1 MQAGRMQA
9 KDGGMMLQTIYCR
22 SVQAGMALALR
33 LLPWRQP
40 QCLCGAGAVLRV
52 PELLAAA
59 GLSRPLLVTGPHI
72 AASGLLTPLCA
83 ALEAAGFGWQMFCAV
98 ESDPR
103 EETAERIRDAYQA
116 AGCDALLAVGGG
128 SPLDAA
134 KAAGALLAR
143 PGRRLAQMYGTL
155 RIRRPL
161 PPLCAVPTTA
171 GSGSEQT
178 AVAGLIYS
186 VGVLV
191 EGLPLLATAIRG
203 FLQRDVTNAME
214 ILVSIAVLACYIT
227 GQHELAILI
236 PVVLSV
242 VHFLEERS
250 IMGGRDAI
258 EGLKQM
264 QATDAV
270 LETEDGEV
278 TVEVQAL
285 KRGDIIIVR
294 PGMGLPIDGTVI
306 WGNSN
311 IDQKSLTGE
320 PLPAAVTVGDTV
332 YAGTTNLDGMIKVR
346 VEKEYQDTSFTK
358 IVSLLEE
365 AQSITV
371 PEIRIVDRFMH
382 YYIPL
387 ALIVAALTALLSRN
401 ISNAIAVLV
410 VSCPCGHMLV
420 SSAPMIAALAVSTKR
435 GILIKNAKFVEQ
447 LTNITTV
454 IFDKTGTITR
464 GELSISGF
472 YLQEAQSREEL
483 FARGGCV
490 ACSSMHPIS
499 RSLMKTLEGEGIPYE
514 EGFQVR
520 ETAGKGLTGTRG
532 GEEILF
538 GSRHWIESLGYQPE
552 DPHMDTGGGPA
563 NWVVY
568 NGRVL
573 GCLMFDDSVRP
584 EAEEVVSRLHE
595 DGMEQTVLL
604 TGDREFAAR
613 KVQRQTGI
621 DQVYFHLLPEEK
633 LEHVK
638 RLRQDAHVLAVGDGI
653 NDALALA
660 EADVGIAMGAM
671 GSDVAIQSADIALM
685 NNDLN
690 NIPFVM
696 SLARSTKS
704 IMYQNIGIAFSV
716 SLIMMILAAVGV
728 IPALAGAFLH
738 NIGAF
743 VILINSSRILR
754 DSGGEGCKK
763 FSLSGCTV
771 SSTYSMDRGIY

>member
-1 MQAGRMQA
+1 MENLTNTAVHLLEDSQGADLTRRE
-9 KDGGMMLQTIYCR
+9 KRKL
-22 SVQAGMALALR
+22 SVEITTAMIALV
-33 LLPWRQP
+33 
-40 QCLCGAGAVLRV
+40 C
-52 PELLAAA
+52 
-59 GLSRPLLVTGPHI
+59 LVTG
-72 AASGLLTPLCA
+72 LLYKGIFP
-83 ALEAAGFGWQMFCAV
+83 
-98 ESDPR
+98 
-103 EETAERIRDAYQA
+103 
-116 AGCDALLAVGGG
+116 
-128 SPLDAA
+128 
-134 KAAGALLAR
+134 
-143 PGRRLAQMYGTL
+143 
-155 RIRRPL
+155 
-161 PPLCAVPTTA
+161 
-171 GSGSEQT
+171 EQT

-285 KRGDIIIVR
+285 KRGDIIVVR

-346 VEKEYQDTSFTK
+346 VGKEYQDTSFTK

-754 DSGGEGCKK
+754 DSGGEG
-763 FSLSGCTV
+763 
-771 SSTYSMDRGIY
+771 

>member
-1 MQAGRMQA
+1 MENLTNTAVHLLEDSQGADLTRRE
-9 KDGGMMLQTIYCR
+9 KRKL
-22 SVQAGMALALR
+22 SVEITTAMIALV
-33 LLPWRQP
+33 
-40 QCLCGAGAVLRV
+40 C
-52 PELLAAA
+52 
-59 GLSRPLLVTGPHI
+59 LVTG
-72 AASGLLTPLCA
+72 LLYKGIFP
-83 ALEAAGFGWQMFCAV
+83 
-98 ESDPR
+98 
-103 EETAERIRDAYQA
+103 
-116 AGCDALLAVGGG
+116 
-128 SPLDAA
+128 
-134 KAAGALLAR
+134 
-143 PGRRLAQMYGTL
+143 
-155 RIRRPL
+155 
-161 PPLCAVPTTA
+161 
-171 GSGSEQT
+171 EQT

-472 YLQEAQSREEL
+472 YLQEARSREEL

-754 DSGGEGCKK
+754 DSGGEG
-763 FSLSGCTV
+763 
-771 SSTYSMDRGIY
+771 

>member
-1 MQAGRMQA
+1 MENLTNTAVHLLEDSQGADLTRRE
-9 KDGGMMLQTIYCR
+9 KRKL
-22 SVQAGMALALR
+22 SVEITTAMIALV
-33 LLPWRQP
+33 
-40 QCLCGAGAVLRV
+40 C
-52 PELLAAA
+52 
-59 GLSRPLLVTGPHI
+59 LVTG
-72 AASGLLTPLCA
+72 LLYKGIFP
-83 ALEAAGFGWQMFCAV
+83 
-98 ESDPR
+98 
-103 EETAERIRDAYQA
+103 
-116 AGCDALLAVGGG
+116 
-128 SPLDAA
+128 
-134 KAAGALLAR
+134 
-143 PGRRLAQMYGTL
+143 
-155 RIRRPL
+155 
-161 PPLCAVPTTA
+161 
-171 GSGSEQT
+171 EQT

-532 GEEILF
+532 GDEILF

-754 DSGGEGCKK
+754 DSGGEG
-763 FSLSGCTV
+763 
-771 SSTYSMDRGIY
+771 

>member
-1 MQAGRMQA
+1 MENLTNTAVHLLEDSQGADLTRRE
-9 KDGGMMLQTIYCR
+9 KRKL
-22 SVQAGMALALR
+22 SVEITTAMIALV
-33 LLPWRQP
+33 
-40 QCLCGAGAVLRV
+40 C
-52 PELLAAA
+52 
-59 GLSRPLLVTGPHI
+59 LVTG
-72 AASGLLTPLCA
+72 LLYKGIFP
-83 ALEAAGFGWQMFCAV
+83 
-98 ESDPR
+98 
-103 EETAERIRDAYQA
+103 
-116 AGCDALLAVGGG
+116 
-128 SPLDAA
+128 
-134 KAAGALLAR
+134 
-143 PGRRLAQMYGTL
+143 
-155 RIRRPL
+155 
-161 PPLCAVPTTA
+161 
-171 GSGSEQT
+171 EQT

-671 GSDVAIQSADIALM
+671 GSYVAIQSADIALM

-754 DSGGEGCKK
+754 DSGGEG
-763 FSLSGCTV
+763 
-771 SSTYSMDRGIY
+771 

>member
-1 MQAGRMQA
+1 M
-9 KDGGMMLQTIYCR
+9 
-22 SVQAGMALALR
+22 
-33 LLPWRQP
+33 
-40 QCLCGAGAVLRV
+40 
-52 PELLAAA
+52 
-59 GLSRPLLVTGPHI
+59 
-72 AASGLLTPLCA
+72 
-83 ALEAAGFGWQMFCAV
+83 
-98 ESDPR
+98 
-103 EETAERIRDAYQA
+103 
-116 AGCDALLAVGGG
+116 
-128 SPLDAA
+128 
-134 KAAGALLAR
+134 
-143 PGRRLAQMYGTL
+143 
-155 RIRRPL
+155 
-161 PPLCAVPTTA
+161 
-171 GSGSEQT
+171 
-178 AVAGLIYS
+178 AGLIYS

-728 IPALAGAFLH
+728 IPALVGAFLH

-754 DSGGEGCKK
+754 DSGGEG
-763 FSLSGCTV
+763 
-771 SSTYSMDRGIY
+771 

>member
-1 MQAGRMQA
+1 MENLTNTAVHLLEDSQGADLTRRE
-9 KDGGMMLQTIYCR
+9 KRKL
-22 SVQAGMALALR
+22 SVEITTAMIALV
-33 LLPWRQP
+33 
-40 QCLCGAGAVLRV
+40 C
-52 PELLAAA
+52 
-59 GLSRPLLVTGPHI
+59 LVTG
-72 AASGLLTPLCA
+72 LLYKGIFP
-83 ALEAAGFGWQMFCAV
+83 
-98 ESDPR
+98 
-103 EETAERIRDAYQA
+103 
-116 AGCDALLAVGGG
+116 
-128 SPLDAA
+128 
-134 KAAGALLAR
+134 
-143 PGRRLAQMYGTL
+143 
-155 RIRRPL
+155 
-161 PPLCAVPTTA
+161 
-171 GSGSEQT
+171 EQT

-227 GQHELAILI
+227 WQHELAILI

-332 YAGTTNLDGMIKVR
+332 YAGTTNLDGMIKIR

-754 DSGGEGCKK
+754 DSGGEG
-763 FSLSGCTV
+763 
-771 SSTYSMDRGIY
+771 

>member
-1 MQAGRMQA
+1 MENLTNTAVHLLEDSQGADLTRRE
-9 KDGGMMLQTIYCR
+9 KRKL
-22 SVQAGMALALR
+22 SVEITTAMIALV
-33 LLPWRQP
+33 
-40 QCLCGAGAVLRV
+40 C
-52 PELLAAA
+52 
-59 GLSRPLLVTGPHI
+59 LVTG
-72 AASGLLTPLCA
+72 LLYKGIFP
-83 ALEAAGFGWQMFCAV
+83 
-98 ESDPR
+98 
-103 EETAERIRDAYQA
+103 
-116 AGCDALLAVGGG
+116 
-128 SPLDAA
+128 
-134 KAAGALLAR
+134 
-143 PGRRLAQMYGTL
+143 
-155 RIRRPL
+155 
-161 PPLCAVPTTA
+161 
-171 GSGSEQT
+171 EQT

-227 GQHELAILI
+227 GQHELASLL

-754 DSGGEGCKK
+754 DSGGEG
-763 FSLSGCTV
+763 
-771 SSTYSMDRGIY
+771 

>member
-1 MQAGRMQA
+1 MENLTNTAVHLLEDSQGADLTRRE
-9 KDGGMMLQTIYCR
+9 KRKL
-22 SVQAGMALALR
+22 SVEITTAMIALV
-33 LLPWRQP
+33 
-40 QCLCGAGAVLRV
+40 C
-52 PELLAAA
+52 
-59 GLSRPLLVTGPHI
+59 LVTG
-72 AASGLLTPLCA
+72 LLYKGIFP
-83 ALEAAGFGWQMFCAV
+83 
-98 ESDPR
+98 
-103 EETAERIRDAYQA
+103 
-116 AGCDALLAVGGG
+116 
-128 SPLDAA
+128 
-134 KAAGALLAR
+134 
-143 PGRRLAQMYGTL
+143 
-155 RIRRPL
+155 
-161 PPLCAVPTTA
+161 
-171 GSGSEQT
+171 EQT

-633 LEHVK
+633 LGHVK

-660 EADVGIAMGAM
+660 EADVGLARGAR

-754 DSGGEGCKK
+754 DSGGEG
-763 FSLSGCTV
+763 
-771 SSTYSMDRGIY
+771 

>member
-1 MQAGRMQA
+1 MENLTNTAGHLLEDSQGADLTRRE
-9 KDGGMMLQTIYCR
+9 KRKL
-22 SVQAGMALALR
+22 SVEITTAMIALV
-33 LLPWRQP
+33 
-40 QCLCGAGAVLRV
+40 C
-52 PELLAAA
+52 
-59 GLSRPLLVTGPHI
+59 LVTG
-72 AASGLLTPLCA
+72 LLYKGIFP
-83 ALEAAGFGWQMFCAV
+83 
-98 ESDPR
+98 
-103 EETAERIRDAYQA
+103 
-116 AGCDALLAVGGG
+116 
-128 SPLDAA
+128 
-134 KAAGALLAR
+134 
-143 PGRRLAQMYGTL
+143 
-155 RIRRPL
+155 
-161 PPLCAVPTTA
+161 
-171 GSGSEQT
+171 EQT

-754 DSGGEGCKK
+754 DSGGEG
-763 FSLSGCTV
+763 
-771 SSTYSMDRGIY
+771 

>member
-1 MQAGRMQA
+1 MENLTNTAVHLLEDSQGADLTRRE
-9 KDGGMMLQTIYCR
+9 KRKL
-22 SVQAGMALALR
+22 SVEITTAMIALV
-33 LLPWRQP
+33 
-40 QCLCGAGAVLRV
+40 C
-52 PELLAAA
+52 
-59 GLSRPLLVTGPHI
+59 LVTG
-72 AASGLLTPLCA
+72 LLYKGIFP
-83 ALEAAGFGWQMFCAV
+83 
-98 ESDPR
+98 
-103 EETAERIRDAYQA
+103 
-116 AGCDALLAVGGG
+116 
-128 SPLDAA
+128 
-134 KAAGALLAR
+134 
-143 PGRRLAQMYGTL
+143 
-155 RIRRPL
+155 
-161 PPLCAVPTTA
+161 
-171 GSGSEQT
+171 EQT

-638 RLRQDAHVLAVGDGI
+638 RLRHLTTSAPVFFIRLASSPTPISSGI
-653 NDALALA
+653 
-660 EADVGIAMGAM
+660 
-671 GSDVAIQSADIALM
+671 
-685 NNDLN
+685 
-690 NIPFVM
+690 
-696 SLARSTKS
+696 ST
-704 IMYQNIGIAFSV
+704 FT
-716 SLIMMILAAVGV
+716 
-728 IPALAGAFLH
+728 GAFLA
-738 NIGAF
+738 I
-743 VILINSSRILR
+743 SSWRRRRRSCSSCLR
-754 DSGGEGCKK
+754 LLPGPCWRPRWRWALRPWNFCLPPRSC
-763 FSLSGCTV
+763 
-771 SSTYSMDRGIY
+771 

>member
-1 MQAGRMQA
+1 MENLTNTAVHLLEDSQGADLTRRE
-9 KDGGMMLQTIYCR
+9 KRKL
-22 SVQAGMALALR
+22 SVEITTAMIALV
-33 LLPWRQP
+33 
-40 QCLCGAGAVLRV
+40 C
-52 PELLAAA
+52 
-59 GLSRPLLVTGPHI
+59 LVTG
-72 AASGLLTPLCA
+72 LLYKGIFP
-83 ALEAAGFGWQMFCAV
+83 
-98 ESDPR
+98 
-103 EETAERIRDAYQA
+103 
-116 AGCDALLAVGGG
+116 
-128 SPLDAA
+128 
-134 KAAGALLAR
+134 
-143 PGRRLAQMYGTL
+143 
-155 RIRRPL
+155 
-161 PPLCAVPTTA
+161 
-171 GSGSEQT
+171 EQT

-270 LETEDGEV
+270 LEAEDGEV

-332 YAGTTNLDGMIKVR
+332 YAGTTNLDGMIKIR

-754 DSGGEGCKK
+754 DSGGEG
-763 FSLSGCTV
+763 
-771 SSTYSMDRGIY
+771 

>member
-1 MQAGRMQA
+1 MENLTNTAVHLLEDSQGADLTRRE
-9 KDGGMMLQTIYCR
+9 KRKL
-22 SVQAGMALALR
+22 SVEITTAMIALV
-33 LLPWRQP
+33 
-40 QCLCGAGAVLRV
+40 C
-52 PELLAAA
+52 
-59 GLSRPLLVTGPHI
+59 LVTG
-72 AASGLLTPLCA
+72 LLYKGIFP
-83 ALEAAGFGWQMFCAV
+83 
-98 ESDPR
+98 
-103 EETAERIRDAYQA
+103 
-116 AGCDALLAVGGG
+116 
-128 SPLDAA
+128 
-134 KAAGALLAR
+134 
-143 PGRRLAQMYGTL
+143 
-155 RIRRPL
+155 
-161 PPLCAVPTTA
+161 
-171 GSGSEQT
+171 EQT

-332 YAGTTNLDGMIKVR
+332 YAGTTNLDGMIKIR

-671 GSDVAIQSADIALM
+671 GSDVAIQSADIDLM

-754 DSGGEGCKK
+754 DSGGEG
-763 FSLSGCTV
+763 
-771 SSTYSMDRGIY
+771 

>member
-1 MQAGRMQA
+1 MENLTNTAVHLLEDSQGADLTRRE
-9 KDGGMMLQTIYCR
+9 KRKL
-22 SVQAGMALALR
+22 SVEITTAMIALV
-33 LLPWRQP
+33 
-40 QCLCGAGAVLRV
+40 C
-52 PELLAAA
+52 
-59 GLSRPLLVTGPHI
+59 LVTG
-72 AASGLLTPLCA
+72 LLYKGIFP
-83 ALEAAGFGWQMFCAV
+83 
-98 ESDPR
+98 
-103 EETAERIRDAYQA
+103 
-116 AGCDALLAVGGG
+116 
-128 SPLDAA
+128 
-134 KAAGALLAR
+134 
-143 PGRRLAQMYGTL
+143 
-155 RIRRPL
+155 
-161 PPLCAVPTTA
+161 
-171 GSGSEQT
+171 EQT

-311 IDQKSLTGE
+311 IDQKSLTVE
-320 PLPAAVTVGDTV
+320 PLPAAMTVGDTV

-754 DSGGEGCKK
+754 DSGGEG
-763 FSLSGCTV
+763 
-771 SSTYSMDRGIY
+771 

>member
-1 MQAGRMQA
+1 MENLTNTAVHLLEDSQGADLTRRE
-9 KDGGMMLQTIYCR
+9 KRKL
-22 SVQAGMALALR
+22 SVEITTAMIALV
-33 LLPWRQP
+33 
-40 QCLCGAGAVLRV
+40 C
-52 PELLAAA
+52 
-59 GLSRPLLVTGPHI
+59 LVTG
-72 AASGLLTPLCA
+72 LLYKEIFP
-83 ALEAAGFGWQMFCAV
+83 
-98 ESDPR
+98 
-103 EETAERIRDAYQA
+103 
-116 AGCDALLAVGGG
+116 
-128 SPLDAA
+128 
-134 KAAGALLAR
+134 
-143 PGRRLAQMYGTL
+143 
-155 RIRRPL
+155 
-161 PPLCAVPTTA
+161 
-171 GSGSEQT
+171 EQT

-401 ISNAIAVLV
+401 ISNAIALLV

-472 YLQEAQSREEL
+472 YLQEAQSREEI

-754 DSGGEGCKK
+754 DSGGEG
-763 FSLSGCTV
+763 
-771 SSTYSMDRGIY
+771 

>member
-1 MQAGRMQA
+1 MENLTNTAVHLLEDSQGADLTRRE
-9 KDGGMMLQTIYCR
+9 KRKL
-22 SVQAGMALALR
+22 SVEITTAMIALV
-33 LLPWRQP
+33 
-40 QCLCGAGAVLRV
+40 C
-52 PELLAAA
+52 
-59 GLSRPLLVTGPHI
+59 LVTG
-72 AASGLLTPLCA
+72 LLYKGIFP
-83 ALEAAGFGWQMFCAV
+83 
-98 ESDPR
+98 
-103 EETAERIRDAYQA
+103 
-116 AGCDALLAVGGG
+116 
-128 SPLDAA
+128 
-134 KAAGALLAR
+134 
-143 PGRRLAQMYGTL
+143 
-155 RIRRPL
+155 
-161 PPLCAVPTTA
+161 
-171 GSGSEQT
+171 EQT

-490 ACSSMHPIS
+490 ACSFMHPIS

-754 DSGGEGCKK
+754 DSGGEG
-763 FSLSGCTV
+763 
-771 SSTYSMDRGIY
+771 

>member
-1 MQAGRMQA
+1 MENLTNTAVHLLEDSQGADLTRRE
-9 KDGGMMLQTIYCR
+9 KRKL
-22 SVQAGMALALR
+22 SVEITTAMIALV
-33 LLPWRQP
+33 
-40 QCLCGAGAVLRV
+40 C
-52 PELLAAA
+52 
-59 GLSRPLLVTGPHI
+59 LVTG
-72 AASGLLTPLCA
+72 LLYKGIFP
-83 ALEAAGFGWQMFCAV
+83 
-98 ESDPR
+98 
-103 EETAERIRDAYQA
+103 
-116 AGCDALLAVGGG
+116 
-128 SPLDAA
+128 
-134 KAAGALLAR
+134 
-143 PGRRLAQMYGTL
+143 
-155 RIRRPL
+155 
-161 PPLCAVPTTA
+161 
-171 GSGSEQT
+171 EQT

-520 ETAGKGLTGTRG
+520 ETTGKGLTGTRG

-754 DSGGEGCKK
+754 DSGGEG
-763 FSLSGCTV
+763 
-771 SSTYSMDRGIY
+771 

>member
-1 MQAGRMQA
+1 MENLTNTAVHLLEDSQGADLTRRE
-9 KDGGMMLQTIYCR
+9 KRKL
-22 SVQAGMALALR
+22 SVEITTAMIALV
-33 LLPWRQP
+33 
-40 QCLCGAGAVLRV
+40 C
-52 PELLAAA
+52 
-59 GLSRPLLVTGPHI
+59 LVTG
-72 AASGLLTPLCA
+72 LLYKGIFP
-83 ALEAAGFGWQMFCAV
+83 
-98 ESDPR
+98 
-103 EETAERIRDAYQA
+103 
-116 AGCDALLAVGGG
+116 
-128 SPLDAA
+128 
-134 KAAGALLAR
+134 
-143 PGRRLAQMYGTL
+143 
-155 RIRRPL
+155 
-161 PPLCAVPTTA
+161 
-171 GSGSEQT
+171 EQT

-278 TVEVQAL
+278 RVEVQAL

-332 YAGTTNLDGMIKVR
+332 YAGTTNLDGMIKIR

-754 DSGGEGCKK
+754 DSGGEG
-763 FSLSGCTV
+763 
-771 SSTYSMDRGIY
+771 

>member
-1 MQAGRMQA
+1 MENLTNTAVHLLEDSQGADLTRRE
-9 KDGGMMLQTIYCR
+9 KRKL
-22 SVQAGMALALR
+22 SVEITTAMIALV
-33 LLPWRQP
+33 
-40 QCLCGAGAVLRV
+40 C
-52 PELLAAA
+52 
-59 GLSRPLLVTGPHI
+59 LVTG
-72 AASGLLTPLCA
+72 LLYKGIFP
-83 ALEAAGFGWQMFCAV
+83 
-98 ESDPR
+98 
-103 EETAERIRDAYQA
+103 
-116 AGCDALLAVGGG
+116 
-128 SPLDAA
+128 
-134 KAAGALLAR
+134 
-143 PGRRLAQMYGTL
+143 
-155 RIRRPL
+155 
-161 PPLCAVPTTA
+161 
-171 GSGSEQT
+171 EQT

-203 FLQRDVTNAME
+203 FLQRDVTNTME

-754 DSGGEGCKK
+754 DSGGEG
-763 FSLSGCTV
+763 
-771 SSTYSMDRGIY
+771 

>member
-1 MQAGRMQA
+1 MENLTNTAVHLLEDSQGADLTRRE
-9 KDGGMMLQTIYCR
+9 KRKL
-22 SVQAGMALALR
+22 SVEITTAMIALV
-33 LLPWRQP
+33 
-40 QCLCGAGAVLRV
+40 C
-52 PELLAAA
+52 
-59 GLSRPLLVTGPHI
+59 LVTG
-72 AASGLLTPLCA
+72 LLYKGIFP
-83 ALEAAGFGWQMFCAV
+83 
-98 ESDPR
+98 
-103 EETAERIRDAYQA
+103 
-116 AGCDALLAVGGG
+116 
-128 SPLDAA
+128 
-134 KAAGALLAR
+134 
-143 PGRRLAQMYGTL
+143 
-155 RIRRPL
+155 
-161 PPLCAVPTTA
+161 
-171 GSGSEQT
+171 EQT

-278 TVEVQAL
+278 TVEVQTL

-371 PEIRIVDRFMH
+371 PETRIVDRFMH

-754 DSGGEGCKK
+754 DSGGEG
-763 FSLSGCTV
+763 
-771 SSTYSMDRGIY
+771 

>member
-1 MQAGRMQA
+1 MENLTNTAVHLLEDSQGADLTRRE
-9 KDGGMMLQTIYCR
+9 KRKL
-22 SVQAGMALALR
+22 SVEITTAMIALV
-33 LLPWRQP
+33 
-40 QCLCGAGAVLRV
+40 C
-52 PELLAAA
+52 
-59 GLSRPLLVTGPHI
+59 LVTG
-72 AASGLLTPLCA
+72 LLYKGIFP
-83 ALEAAGFGWQMFCAV
+83 
-98 ESDPR
+98 
-103 EETAERIRDAYQA
+103 
-116 AGCDALLAVGGG
+116 
-128 SPLDAA
+128 
-134 KAAGALLAR
+134 
-143 PGRRLAQMYGTL
+143 
-155 RIRRPL
+155 
-161 PPLCAVPTTA
+161 
-171 GSGSEQT
+171 EQT

-728 IPALAGAFLH
+728 IPALVGAFLH

-754 DSGGEGCKK
+754 DSGGEG
-763 FSLSGCTV
+763 
-771 SSTYSMDRGIY
+771 

>member
-1 MQAGRMQA
+1 MENLTNTAVHLLEDSQGADLTRRE
-9 KDGGMMLQTIYCR
+9 KRKL
-22 SVQAGMALALR
+22 SVEITTAMIALV
-33 LLPWRQP
+33 
-40 QCLCGAGAVLRV
+40 C
-52 PELLAAA
+52 
-59 GLSRPLLVTGPHI
+59 LVTG
-72 AASGLLTPLCA
+72 LLYKGIFP
-83 ALEAAGFGWQMFCAV
+83 
-98 ESDPR
+98 
-103 EETAERIRDAYQA
+103 
-116 AGCDALLAVGGG
+116 
-128 SPLDAA
+128 
-134 KAAGALLAR
+134 
-143 PGRRLAQMYGTL
+143 
-155 RIRRPL
+155 
-161 PPLCAVPTTA
+161 
-171 GSGSEQT
+171 EQT

-346 VEKEYQDTSFTK
+346 VEKEYQDTFFTK

-754 DSGGEGCKK
+754 DSGGEG
-763 FSLSGCTV
+763 
-771 SSTYSMDRGIY
+771 

>member
-1 MQAGRMQA
+1 MENLTNTAVHLLEDSQGADLTRRE
-9 KDGGMMLQTIYCR
+9 KRKL
-22 SVQAGMALALR
+22 SVEITTAMIALV
-33 LLPWRQP
+33 
-40 QCLCGAGAVLRV
+40 C
-52 PELLAAA
+52 
-59 GLSRPLLVTGPHI
+59 LVTG
-72 AASGLLTPLCA
+72 LLYKGIFP
-83 ALEAAGFGWQMFCAV
+83 
-98 ESDPR
+98 
-103 EETAERIRDAYQA
+103 
-116 AGCDALLAVGGG
+116 
-128 SPLDAA
+128 
-134 KAAGALLAR
+134 
-143 PGRRLAQMYGTL
+143 
-155 RIRRPL
+155 
-161 PPLCAVPTTA
+161 
-171 GSGSEQT
+171 EQT

-754 DSGGEGCKK
+754 DSGGG
-763 FSLSGCTV
+763 G
-771 SSTYSMDRGIY
+771 

>member
-1 MQAGRMQA
+1 MENLTNTAVHLLEDSQGADLTRRE
-9 KDGGMMLQTIYCR
+9 KRKL
-22 SVQAGMALALR
+22 SVEITTAMIALV
-33 LLPWRQP
+33 
-40 QCLCGAGAVLRV
+40 C
-52 PELLAAA
+52 
-59 GLSRPLLVTGPHI
+59 LVTG
-72 AASGLLTPLCA
+72 LLYKGIFP
-83 ALEAAGFGWQMFCAV
+83 
-98 ESDPR
+98 
-103 EETAERIRDAYQA
+103 
-116 AGCDALLAVGGG
+116 
-128 SPLDAA
+128 
-134 KAAGALLAR
+134 
-143 PGRRLAQMYGTL
+143 
-155 RIRRPL
+155 
-161 PPLCAVPTTA
+161 
-171 GSGSEQT
+171 EQT

-203 FLQRDVTNAME
+203 FLQRAVTNAME

-754 DSGGEGCKK
+754 DSGGEG
-763 FSLSGCTV
+763 
-771 SSTYSMDRGIY
+771 

>member
-1 MQAGRMQA
+1 MENLTNTAVHLLEDSQGADLTRRE
-9 KDGGMMLQTIYCR
+9 KRKL
-22 SVQAGMALALR
+22 SVEITTAMIALV
-33 LLPWRQP
+33 
-40 QCLCGAGAVLRV
+40 C
-52 PELLAAA
+52 
-59 GLSRPLLVTGPHI
+59 LVTG
-72 AASGLLTPLCA
+72 LLYKGIFP
-83 ALEAAGFGWQMFCAV
+83 
-98 ESDPR
+98 
-103 EETAERIRDAYQA
+103 
-116 AGCDALLAVGGG
+116 
-128 SPLDAA
+128 
-134 KAAGALLAR
+134 
-143 PGRRLAQMYGTL
+143 
-155 RIRRPL
+155 
-161 PPLCAVPTTA
+161 
-171 GSGSEQT
+171 EQT

-584 EAEEVVSRLHE
+584 EAEEVVSQLHE

-754 DSGGEGCKK
+754 DSGGEG
-763 FSLSGCTV
+763 
-771 SSTYSMDRGIY
+771 

>member
-1 MQAGRMQA
+1 MENLTNTAVHLLEDSQGADLTRRE
-9 KDGGMMLQTIYCR
+9 KRKL
-22 SVQAGMALALR
+22 SVEITTAMIALV
-33 LLPWRQP
+33 
-40 QCLCGAGAVLRV
+40 C
-52 PELLAAA
+52 
-59 GLSRPLLVTGPHI
+59 LVTG
-72 AASGLLTPLCA
+72 LLYKGIFP
-83 ALEAAGFGWQMFCAV
+83 
-98 ESDPR
+98 
-103 EETAERIRDAYQA
+103 
-116 AGCDALLAVGGG
+116 
-128 SPLDAA
+128 
-134 KAAGALLAR
+134 
-143 PGRRLAQMYGTL
+143 
-155 RIRRPL
+155 
-161 PPLCAVPTTA
+161 
-171 GSGSEQT
+171 EQT

-621 DQVYFHLLPEEK
+621 DQGYFHLLPEEK

-754 DSGGEGCKK
+754 DSGGEG
-763 FSLSGCTV
+763 
-771 SSTYSMDRGIY
+771 

>member
-1 MQAGRMQA
+1 MENLTNTAVHLLEDSQGADLTRRE
-9 KDGGMMLQTIYCR
+9 KRKL
-22 SVQAGMALALR
+22 SVEITTAMIALV
-33 LLPWRQP
+33 
-40 QCLCGAGAVLRV
+40 C
-52 PELLAAA
+52 
-59 GLSRPLLVTGPHI
+59 LVTG
-72 AASGLLTPLCA
+72 LLYKGIFP
-83 ALEAAGFGWQMFCAV
+83 
-98 ESDPR
+98 
-103 EETAERIRDAYQA
+103 
-116 AGCDALLAVGGG
+116 
-128 SPLDAA
+128 
-134 KAAGALLAR
+134 
-143 PGRRLAQMYGTL
+143 
-155 RIRRPL
+155 
-161 PPLCAVPTTA
+161 
-171 GSGSEQT
+171 EQT

-660 EADVGIAMGAM
+660 EADVGIAI
-671 GSDVAIQSADIALM
+671 VAIQSADIALM

-754 DSGGEGCKK
+754 DSGGEG
-763 FSLSGCTV
+763 
-771 SSTYSMDRGIY
+771 

>member
-1 MQAGRMQA
+1 MENLTNTAVHLLEDSQGADLTRRE
-9 KDGGMMLQTIYCR
+9 KRKL
-22 SVQAGMALALR
+22 SVEITTAMIALV
-33 LLPWRQP
+33 
-40 QCLCGAGAVLRV
+40 C
-52 PELLAAA
+52 
-59 GLSRPLLVTGPHI
+59 LVTG
-72 AASGLLTPLCA
+72 LLYKGIFP
-83 ALEAAGFGWQMFCAV
+83 
-98 ESDPR
+98 
-103 EETAERIRDAYQA
+103 
-116 AGCDALLAVGGG
+116 
-128 SPLDAA
+128 
-134 KAAGALLAR
+134 
-143 PGRRLAQMYGTL
+143 
-155 RIRRPL
+155 
-161 PPLCAVPTTA
+161 
-171 GSGSEQT
+171 EQT

-660 EADVGIAMGAM
+660 EADV
-671 GSDVAIQSADIALM
+671 
-685 NNDLN
+685 
-690 NIPFVM
+690 
-696 SLARSTKS
+696 
-704 IMYQNIGIAFSV
+704 
-716 SLIMMILAAVGV
+716 
-728 IPALAGAFLH
+728 H
-738 NIGAF
+738 CH
-743 VILINSSRILR
+743 
-754 DSGGEGCKK
+754 GGHG
-763 FSLSGCTV
+763 L
-771 SSTYSMDRGIY
+771 

>member
-1 MQAGRMQA
+1 MENLTNTAVHLLEDSQGADLTRRE
-9 KDGGMMLQTIYCR
+9 KRKL
-22 SVQAGMALALR
+22 SVEITTAMIALV
-33 LLPWRQP
+33 
-40 QCLCGAGAVLRV
+40 C
-52 PELLAAA
+52 
-59 GLSRPLLVTGPHI
+59 LVTG
-72 AASGLLTPLCA
+72 LLYKGIFP
-83 ALEAAGFGWQMFCAV
+83 
-98 ESDPR
+98 
-103 EETAERIRDAYQA
+103 
-116 AGCDALLAVGGG
+116 
-128 SPLDAA
+128 
-134 KAAGALLAR
+134 
-143 PGRRLAQMYGTL
+143 
-155 RIRRPL
+155 
-161 PPLCAVPTTA
+161 
-171 GSGSEQT
+171 EQT

-454 IFDKTGTITR
+454 IFDKTGTITW

-754 DSGGEGCKK
+754 DSGGEG
-763 FSLSGCTV
+763 
-771 SSTYSMDRGIY
+771 

>member
-1 MQAGRMQA
+1 MENLTNTAVHLLEDSQGADLTRRE
-9 KDGGMMLQTIYCR
+9 KRKL
-22 SVQAGMALALR
+22 SVEITTAMIALV
-33 LLPWRQP
+33 
-40 QCLCGAGAVLRV
+40 C
-52 PELLAAA
+52 
-59 GLSRPLLVTGPHI
+59 LVTG
-72 AASGLLTPLCA
+72 LLYKGIFP
-83 ALEAAGFGWQMFCAV
+83 
-98 ESDPR
+98 
-103 EETAERIRDAYQA
+103 
-116 AGCDALLAVGGG
+116 
-128 SPLDAA
+128 
-134 KAAGALLAR
+134 
-143 PGRRLAQMYGTL
+143 
-155 RIRRPL
+155 
-161 PPLCAVPTTA
+161 
-171 GSGSEQT
+171 EQT

-332 YAGTTNLDGMIKVR
+332 YAGTTNLDGMIKIR
-346 VEKEYQDTSFTK
+346 VEKEYQDTSVTK

-754 DSGGEGCKK
+754 DSGGEG
-763 FSLSGCTV
+763 
-771 SSTYSMDRGIY
+771 

>member
-1 MQAGRMQA
+1 MENLTNTAVHLLEDSQGADLTRRE
-9 KDGGMMLQTIYCR
+9 KRKL
-22 SVQAGMALALR
+22 SVEITTAMIALV
-33 LLPWRQP
+33 
-40 QCLCGAGAVLRV
+40 C
-52 PELLAAA
+52 
-59 GLSRPLLVTGPHI
+59 LVTG
-72 AASGLLTPLCA
+72 LLYKGIFP
-83 ALEAAGFGWQMFCAV
+83 
-98 ESDPR
+98 
-103 EETAERIRDAYQA
+103 
-116 AGCDALLAVGGG
+116 
-128 SPLDAA
+128 
-134 KAAGALLAR
+134 
-143 PGRRLAQMYGTL
+143 
-155 RIRRPL
+155 
-161 PPLCAVPTTA
+161 
-171 GSGSEQT
+171 EQT

-716 SLIMMILAAVGV
+716 RLIMMILAAVGV

-754 DSGGEGCKK
+754 DSGGEG
-763 FSLSGCTV
+763 
-771 SSTYSMDRGIY
+771 

>member
-1 MQAGRMQA
+1 MENLTNTAVHLLEDSQGADLTRRE
-9 KDGGMMLQTIYCR
+9 KRKL
-22 SVQAGMALALR
+22 SVEITTAMIALV
-33 LLPWRQP
+33 
-40 QCLCGAGAVLRV
+40 C
-52 PELLAAA
+52 
-59 GLSRPLLVTGPHI
+59 LVTG
-72 AASGLLTPLCA
+72 LLYKGIFP
-83 ALEAAGFGWQMFCAV
+83 
-98 ESDPR
+98 
-103 EETAERIRDAYQA
+103 
-116 AGCDALLAVGGG
+116 
-128 SPLDAA
+128 
-134 KAAGALLAR
+134 
-143 PGRRLAQMYGTL
+143 
-155 RIRRPL
+155 
-161 PPLCAVPTTA
+161 
-171 GSGSEQT
+171 EQT

-716 SLIMMILAAVGV
+716 SLIMMILAAV
-728 IPALAGAFLH
+728 
-738 NIGAF
+738 
-743 VILINSSRILR
+743 
-754 DSGGEGCKK
+754 EG
-763 FSLSGCTV
+763 
-771 SSTYSMDRGIY
+771 

>member
-1 MQAGRMQA
+1 MENLTNTAVHLLEDSQGADPTRRE
-9 KDGGMMLQTIYCR
+9 KRKL
-22 SVQAGMALALR
+22 SVEGIF
-33 LLPWRQP
+33 P
-40 QCLCGAGAVLRV
+40 
-52 PELLAAA
+52 
-59 GLSRPLLVTGPHI
+59 
-72 AASGLLTPLCA
+72 
-83 ALEAAGFGWQMFCAV
+83 
-98 ESDPR
+98 
-103 EETAERIRDAYQA
+103 
-116 AGCDALLAVGGG
+116 
-128 SPLDAA
+128 
-134 KAAGALLAR
+134 
-143 PGRRLAQMYGTL
+143 
-155 RIRRPL
+155 
-161 PPLCAVPTTA
+161 
-171 GSGSEQT
+171 EQT

-285 KRGDIIIVR
+285 KRGDIIVVR

-584 EAEEVVSRLHE
+584 E
-595 DGMEQTVLL
+595 DGTDCAPHRRPGVRCPE
-604 TGDREFAAR
+604 GPAADRDRPGIFPPAA
-613 KVQRQTGI
+613 GG
-621 DQVYFHLLPEEK
+621 E
-633 LEHVK
+633 
-638 RLRQDAHVLAVGDGI
+638 
-653 NDALALA
+653 
-660 EADVGIAMGAM
+660 
-671 GSDVAIQSADIALM
+671 
-685 NNDLN
+685 
-690 NIPFVM
+690 
-696 SLARSTKS
+696 
-704 IMYQNIGIAFSV
+704 
-716 SLIMMILAAVGV
+716 
-728 IPALAGAFLH
+728 AGAREAVEA
-738 NIGAF
+738 GRPCAC
-743 VILINSSRILR
+743 
-754 DSGGEGCKK
+754 GGRRHQRCPGP
-763 FSLSGCTV
+763 G
-771 SSTYSMDRGIY
+771 RGGRGHCHGGHGL

>member
-1 MQAGRMQA
+1 MENLTNTAVHLLEDSQGADLTRRE
-9 KDGGMMLQTIYCR
+9 KRKL
-22 SVQAGMALALR
+22 SVEITTAMIALV
-33 LLPWRQP
+33 
-40 QCLCGAGAVLRV
+40 C
-52 PELLAAA
+52 
-59 GLSRPLLVTGPHI
+59 LVTG
-72 AASGLLTPLCA
+72 LLYKGIFP
-83 ALEAAGFGWQMFCAV
+83 
-98 ESDPR
+98 
-103 EETAERIRDAYQA
+103 
-116 AGCDALLAVGGG
+116 
-128 SPLDAA
+128 
-134 KAAGALLAR
+134 
-143 PGRRLAQMYGTL
+143 
-155 RIRRPL
+155 
-161 PPLCAVPTTA
+161 
-171 GSGSEQT
+171 EQT

-520 ETAGKGLTGTRG
+520 ETACKGLTGTRG

-754 DSGGEGCKK
+754 DSGGEG
-763 FSLSGCTV
+763 
-771 SSTYSMDRGIY
+771 

>member
-1 MQAGRMQA
+1 MENLTNTAVHLLEDSQGADLTRRE
-9 KDGGMMLQTIYCR
+9 KRKL
-22 SVQAGMALALR
+22 SVEITTAMIALV
-33 LLPWRQP
+33 
-40 QCLCGAGAVLRV
+40 C
-52 PELLAAA
+52 
-59 GLSRPLLVTGPHI
+59 LVTG
-72 AASGLLTPLCA
+72 LLYKGIFP
-83 ALEAAGFGWQMFCAV
+83 
-98 ESDPR
+98 
-103 EETAERIRDAYQA
+103 
-116 AGCDALLAVGGG
+116 
-128 SPLDAA
+128 
-134 KAAGALLAR
+134 
-143 PGRRLAQMYGTL
+143 
-155 RIRRPL
+155 
-161 PPLCAVPTTA
+161 
-171 GSGSEQT
+171 EQT

-604 TGDREFAAR
+604 TGDREFAAQ

-754 DSGGEGCKK
+754 DSGGEG
-763 FSLSGCTV
+763 
-771 SSTYSMDRGIY
+771 